1 MTTAKLNAT
10 SHRWVAALADFNFN
24 IKYRP
29 GRVHHDADFFSCMKL
44 NIHSVI
50 NEWTKEV
57 SQTDIQA
64 TISAI
69 FAQQKG
75 KTNWLMS
82 ILADPKLPNSFYPP
96 NANGHTQIDLS
107 LIHEAQTS
115 DPAVRR
121 VIAYKQLACKQMRT
135 GKVKHLK

>member
-10 SHRWVAALADFNFN
+10 SHRWVAVLADFNFN

-29 GRVHHDADFFSCMKL
+29 GCVHRDADFFSCMKL

-50 NEWTKEV
+50 NESTKEV

-64 TISAI
+64 TISTI

-75 KTNWLMS
+75 KINWLMS
-82 ILADPKLPNSFYPP
+82 TSADPKLPNSFYPP
-96 NANGHTQIDLS
+96 NANGHTPIDLS
-107 LIHEAQTS
+107 LIHEAQTI
-115 DPAVRR
+115 DPAIHR
-121 VIAYKQLACKQMRT
+121 VIAYK
-135 GKVKHLK
+135 